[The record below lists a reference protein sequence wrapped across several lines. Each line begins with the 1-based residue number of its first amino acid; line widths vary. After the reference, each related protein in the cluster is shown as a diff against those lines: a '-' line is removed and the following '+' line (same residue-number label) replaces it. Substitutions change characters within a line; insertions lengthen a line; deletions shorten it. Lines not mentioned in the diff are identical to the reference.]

1 MMEKFKLVDEKIN
14 RIDKTLE
21 ALTDKSP
28 DSQLKEYVSTH
39 LNKNDTGKDS
49 DKMRG
54 QMNAIGIELINE
66 LEEKIN
72 ALQEQVNS
80 LSQSVENEKT
90 NLQNNKASYD
100 HQLKD
105 LQTNYANSFLQIKN
119 LIEQSKSFANV
130 NDMLKVKNDIV
141 AEFDNNLRDLRI
153 ESSIQ
158 KKSLDNLKDQLIRI
172 LEDKSD
178 QDELQTMK
186 KKIEVILTSLQIVK
200 DLEKKIQIQSKNQF
214 DPTKYVDLPL
224 FNDYRMGIGKD
235 ISNLNN
241 NLENLKLLIQDL
253 INNTIS
259 NKASFKDLKVLEDS
273 VLSKLEDLK
282 LASIKKFSDK
292 IETNKNFKYL
302 DQQIRHYMEN
312 APKKLEKSESWLLA
326 KKPLGGHLCASCE
339 AYIGDL
345 NDSTQY
351 VPWNRYPSKDPN
363 DKLYRIGN
371 GFSKMLQM
379 VSIENGGVNTKD
391 GVDKNTSA
399 NYNSI
404 QEFYKENKIEREI
417 NKGEVE
423 NNFLSKREDNN
434 SINKSMGL
442 PKIKG
447 KGKIID
453 SSDYG
458 RDEVLGDKME
468 DQLED
473 EDTAKDKPKIM
484 KIFKKNKIN

>member
-1 MMEKFKLVDEKIN
+1 MEKFKLVDEKIN
-14 RIDKTLE
+14 KIDKTLE
-21 ALTDKSP
+21 ELTDKSP
-28 DSQLKEYVSTH
+28 NSQLKEYVSTH
-39 LNKNDTGKDS
+39 LNKADTEKDNNKIKEQTNS
-49 DKMRG
+49 
-54 QMNAIGIELINE
+54 IGIELINE
-66 LEEKIN
+66 LEEKLN
-72 ALQEQVNS
+72 VLQEKVNS
-80 LSQSVENEKT
+80 LSQTTENEKI
-90 NLQNNKASYD
+90 NLQNSKASYD

-119 LIEQSKSFANV
+119 LIEQSKSFANI
-130 NDMLKVKNDIV
+130 NDMLKVKDDIV
-141 AEFDNNLRDLRI
+141 AEFDNNLRDLRM
-153 ESSIQ
+153 EYSIQ
-158 KKSLDNLKDQLIRI
+158 KKSLDNLKEQLMRI

-178 QDELQTMK
+178 QDEFQTMK
-186 KKIEVILTSLQIVK
+186 KKIEFILTSLQIVK

-214 DPTKYVDLPL
+214 DPTKYVDLHL
-224 FNDYRMGIGKD
+224 FNDYRISIGKD

-241 NLENLKLLIQDL
+241 NLENLKLFIQDL
-253 INNTIS
+253 INNTLS
-259 NKASFKDLKVLEDS
+259 TKTSFKDLKVLEDS

-282 LASIKKFSDK
+282 LSSIKKFTDK
-292 IETNKNFKYL
+292 TETNKNFKYL
-302 DQQIRHYMEN
+302 EHQIKFYMEN

-379 VSIENGGVNTKD
+379 VSIENGGVNNKD
-391 GVDKNTSA
+391 GIDKNTSA

-404 QEFYKENKIEREI
+404 QDFYKESKIEREI

-423 NNFLSKREDNN
+423 NNFISKREDNN
-434 SINKSMGL
+434 SVNKSMGL

-458 RDEVLGDKME
+458 RDEILGEKME

-473 EDTAKDKPKIM
+473 EENTKDKPKIM
-484 KIFKKNKIN
+484 KIFKKNKI

>member
-1 MMEKFKLVDEKIN
+1 MEKFKLVDEKIN

-39 LNKNDTGKDS
+39 LYKNDTGKDS

-80 LSQSVENEKT
+80 LSQSAENEKT

-119 LIEQSKSFANV
+119 LIEQAKSFANV

-153 ESSIQ
+153 ESSFQ

-200 DLEKKIQIQSKNQF
+200 DLEKKIQIQSKN
-214 DPTKYVDLPL
+214 
-224 FNDYRMGIGKD
+224 
-235 ISNLNN
+235 
-241 NLENLKLLIQDL
+241 
-253 INNTIS
+253 
-259 NKASFKDLKVLEDS
+259 
-273 VLSKLEDLK
+273 
-282 LASIKKFSDK
+282 
-292 IETNKNFKYL
+292 
-302 DQQIRHYMEN
+302 
-312 APKKLEKSESWLLA
+312 
-326 KKPLGGHLCASCE
+326 
-339 AYIGDL
+339 
-345 NDSTQY
+345 
-351 VPWNRYPSKDPN
+351 
-363 DKLYRIGN
+363 
-371 GFSKMLQM
+371 
-379 VSIENGGVNTKD
+379 
-391 GVDKNTSA
+391 
-399 NYNSI
+399 
-404 QEFYKENKIEREI
+404 
-417 NKGEVE
+417 
-423 NNFLSKREDNN
+423 
-434 SINKSMGL
+434 
-442 PKIKG
+442 
-447 KGKIID
+447 
-453 SSDYG
+453 
-458 RDEVLGDKME
+458 
-468 DQLED
+468 
-473 EDTAKDKPKIM
+473 
-484 KIFKKNKIN
+484 